1 MQDPSGLR
9 PRLPGLE
16 ALRGL
21 AALAV
26 ALHHIG
32 VESFTPPLPLA
43 PRAYLAVDLFFVLSG
58 FVIALAYEE
67 DMGRGLTLGGFLRR
81 RLYRL
86 YPLFLLSLALGL
98 AAAVLGWWLA
108 VPLGGALLLA
118 GLPAALLLLPLPLPA
133 TGHGWRPVIP
143 LNPAAWSLS
152 LELWGNCAYALL
164 LPWLNRRRLL
174 LILGGA
180 ALALILLRLGHYGGL
195 NYGPGWHG
203 YPLGWV
209 RFTLGFAAGLLLCRL
224 RRRGGLPSCG
234 AATLLALG
242 LAQSA
247 VWATPQGAVWAMP
260 GGGAGL
266 ELGAVLLLGPATVL
280 LGATV
285 RLGGAAARA
294 ALVLGRLSYP
304 IYILHWPVLYLA
316 EIARRAAGIETAA
329 APAVS
334 VLALLTLILLTAAA
348 AERWVDRPCRAWLDA
363 RGAARR
369 LPAFPRAA
377 LQQAR

>member
-1 MQDPSGLR
+1 MPDPAR
-9 PRLPGLE
+9 HPPRLPGLE

-32 VESFTPPLPLA
+32 VESFTPPRPLA
-43 PRAYLAVDLFFVLSG
+43 PHAYLAVDLFFVLSG

-81 RLYRL
+81 RLCRL
-86 YPLFLLSLALGL
+86 YPLFLFSLALGL
-98 AAAVLGWWLA
+98 AAAALGWWLA
-108 VPLGGALLLA
+108 VPLGGPLLLA

-164 LPWLNRRRLL
+164 LPWLTLRRLL

-180 ALALILLRLGHYGGL
+180 ALALILLRLGRYGGL
-195 NYGPGWHG
+195 NFGAGWHG

-209 RFTLGFAAGLLLCRL
+209 RFALGFAAGLLLCRL
-224 RRRGGLPSCG
+224 WRRGGLPSCG
-234 AATLLALG
+234 VATLLALA
-242 LAQSA
+242 LA
-247 VWATPQGAVWAMP
+247 QGAVWAMP
-260 GGGAGL
+260 RGGAGL

-285 RLGGAAARA
+285 RLRGAAARG
-294 ALVLGRLSYP
+294 ALALGRLSYP
-304 IYILHWPVLYLA
+304 IYIVHWPVLYLA

-334 VLALLTLILLTAAA
+334 VLALLTLILLTAAV